1 MLIAAQC
8 LGAQSALAGSMPQ
21 LPELPPLPT
30 DYAAVAESG
39 GLYAGILSGPVMGQD
54 LTGGL
59 AVVVGNTFV
68 ASDLLIGLE
77 IMGAATMD
85 ATTSIEATARLGIP
99 LGEDVSVFANL
110 GIGTHSDDGAFVST
124 GAAIEV
130 SIGNGWIL
138 RGQYHFA
145 HDYSSDPDRHAVMT
159 GLVRYF

>member
-1 MLIAAQC
+1 MLIATQC
-8 LGAQSALAGSMPQ
+8 LAAQSALAGSMPQ

-30 DYAAVAESG
+30 DYAAVAESS

-77 IMGAATMD
+77 IMGGATMD
-85 ATTSIEATARLGIP
+85 ATASIEAVARLGIP

-110 GIGTHSDDGAFVST
+110 GVGTHSDDGAFGST

-145 HDYSSDPDRHAVMT
+145 HDFSSDQDRHAVMA